1 LAQVRSWRLHSVRD
15 PDLIRVAF
23 ACGTAQANAAM
34 LAAFEPIR
42 RELPLH
48 IVSEFAPSEPGNVQ
62 GEWIPYH
69 PALPLAQNTAG
80 VQAALEGKTVGV
92 AAVMLDP
99 HPPLRPM
106 QKIASAIGASET
118 HFYDAQGN
126 EIPPAL
132 ARLWRARARVR
143 GVKNQFASGGRAR
156 RWLHR
161 LAHPADAEVPIR
173 ARAAQAY
180 GAISSRLRKPG
191 REPAMGGTQ
200 PLARGVTVIVP
211 SRDGC
216 ELLERLFASLWSQL
230 TNGEVIVV
238 DNGSRDGVAKWL
250 NATRP
255 TVRVIRTEAP
265 LSFSR
270 AVNMGLEQARFDRV
284 LLLNNDM
291 IVESGFVE
299 ALEAAFD
306 RVPELFCATAQ
317 IFFPAGARREETG
330 KAVWR
335 RESPIDLPL
344 RCDEPVAG
352 EDLTWVLYGSGGC
365 SLYDTAK
372 LRALGGMAE
381 LFEPAYVE
389 DLDAGFRA
397 WKRGWPSVFVRRARV
412 EHRHRTTTSRFFS
425 GRELEFFVQRNFLR
439 FLVHAVGS
447 PALFR
452 QLWRDALRRLQL
464 RANAGD
470 GAALDV
476 LRAIPNIG
484 PRPSEPQGSLSESEI
499 LALGSG
505 DVAVFPG
512 RERRHERAVVVA
524 SPYLPFPLSHG
535 GAVRI
540 YNLMRAAADKYDHIL
555 VCFCDELTPPA
566 AELSDICAEVVL
578 VRRHG
583 THLRRNTKR
592 PDVVEEFDSET
603 FRACLKQTI
612 WKWRAG
618 VAQLEFTW
626 MAQYADACSPVKT
639 ILVEHD
645 ITFDLQQQLLA
656 TRSES
661 GLRRHEL
668 VNQLEKWRSFEID
681 AWKRVDAVATMS
693 AKDSAVV
700 RNANAVKNAKRVV
713 TLRNGVDTSRFSPG
727 GSSSREDEPETKRLL
742 FIGSFAHLP
751 NVLALDFFLRE
762 VFPLLSPGY
771 KLHVIAGSRPEYYLD
786 FHRARVSLDLARP
799 WIELEAFVSDVRQAY
814 RRAEIV
820 LAPLTASAGTN
831 IKVLEAMAM
840 GRAVVSTPAGIN
852 GLDLENGKDV
862 IVTAS
867 AQEMAAAIEE
877 LSHHPERRREIER
890 NARNAALAYD
900 WREIGAHQCALYDQ
914 LYAETP

>member
-1 LAQVRSWRLHSVRD
+1 VRD

-23 ACGTAQANAAM
+23 ACGTTEANAAM
-34 LAAFEPIR
+34 LRAFGAILP
-42 RELPLH
+42 ELPLY
-48 IVSEFAPSEPGNVQ
+48 IVSEFPPADSKNDRR
-62 GEWIPYH
+62 EWIPYH
-69 PALPLAQNTAG
+69 PALPLAQNAAA
-80 VQAALEGKTVGV
+80 VRAALEGKKVAA
-92 AAVMLDP
+92 AAVMPDP

-106 QKIASAIGASET
+106 RKIASGIGARALH
-118 HFYDAQGN
+118 HFDAHGE
-126 EIPPAL
+126 EIPA
-132 ARLWRARARVR
+132 AQVRLWQARARARGLR
-143 GVKNQFASGGRAR
+143 NQFSSGGRAR

-161 LAHPADAEVPIR
+161 IAHPADAEVPIR
-173 ARAAQAY
+173 ARSAQAY
-180 GAISSRLRKPG
+180 GAISSRLRRAA
-191 REPAMGGTQ
+191 REPAIGGHQ
-200 PLARGVTVIVP
+200 PLSRGVSVIVP

-216 ELLERLFASLWSQL
+216 ELLERLFTSLSPQI

-238 DNGSRDGVAKWL
+238 DNGSRDSTAKWL

-255 TVRVIRTEAP
+255 TVGVVRTQAP
-265 LSFSR
+265 LSFAR

-291 IVESGFVE
+291 IVEGGFVS

-306 RVPELFCATAQ
+306 RVPDLFCATAQ
-317 IFFPAGARREETG
+317 IFFPKGARREETG

-335 RESPIDLPL
+335 RESITDLPL

-372 LRALGGMAE
+372 LRAIGGMAE

-397 WKRGWPSVFVRRARV
+397 WKRGWPSVFVSAARV
-412 EHRHRTTTSRFFS
+412 EHRHRATTSRFFS
-425 GRELEFFVQRNFLR
+425 GRELEVFVERNFLR
-439 FLVHAVGS
+439 FLIHAVGS
-447 PALFR
+447 PPLFR
-452 QLWRDALRRLQL
+452 QLWREAIRRLQL

-470 GAALDV
+470 GAAIDV
-476 LRAIPNIG
+476 LRAIPNTG
-484 PRPSEPQGSLSESEI
+484 PRPPKPQGALSETEI

-512 RERRHERAVVVA
+512 RERRHPRAVVVA

-540 YNLMRAAADKYDHIL
+540 YNLMRATANRYDQIL
-555 VCFCDELTPPA
+555 VCFCDELAPPA
-566 AELSDICAEVVL
+566 RELLDICTEVVL

-592 PDVVEEFDSET
+592 PDVVEEFDSQP

-612 WKWRAG
+612 RKWSAG
-618 VAQLEFTW
+618 IAQLEFTW
-626 MAQYADACSPVKT
+626 MAQYADACSPAKT
-639 ILVEHD
+639 MLVEHD

-656 TRSES
+656 TGSET
-661 GLRRHEL
+661 GLQRHEL
-668 VNQLEKWRSFEID
+668 ARQLEKWRTFEVD
-681 AWKRVDAVATMS
+681 AWKRVDAIATMS
-693 AKDSAVV
+693 AKDAAV
-700 RNANAVKNAKRVV
+700 VKNAKRVV
-713 TLRNGVDTSRFSPG
+713 TLQNGVDSGRFTPQ
-727 GSSSREDEPETKRLL
+727 DTEPEPKRLL

-771 KLHVIAGSRPEYYLD
+771 KLHIIAGSRPEYFLE
-786 FHRARVSLDLARP
+786 FHRARVSLDLALP
-799 WIELEAFVSDVRQAY
+799 GIELEAFVSDVRPAY

-840 GRAVVSTPAGIN
+840 GRAVVSTAAGIN

-862 IVTAS
+862 LVTAS
-867 AQEMAAAIEE
+867 AQEMTAAIHR
-877 LSHHPERRREIER
+877 LSNNPERRREIER
-890 NARNAALAYD
+890 NARRTALAYD
-900 WREIGAHQCALYDQ
+900 WREIGVHQCALYDQ